1 MVRLTISNGKMKQL
15 SKMSA
20 KAQKAGD
27 LRTVKRISAII
38 MVAEGYIQ
46 KDIADVLGVSC
57 ESIRIWIKK
66 YLTDGPEGLR
76 SNKSPGRPSKL
87 TKNQK
92 KELEKIIEDGP
103 QKAGFSAACW
113 RSPMIQQIIHQKFNV
128 FYSVY
133 YISELLK
140 NMGFSFQKAKF
151 ESAHLDPEARAKW
164 EKETWPEILKM
175 AKRKNAHIMFGDEA
189 SFPQW
194 GSLSYTW
201 ARKGKQPVVKTSGI
215 RKCYKV
221 FGLIEYFSGKFFSK
235 GYEGRLNSYSYS
247 EFLKDVLKKTRKH
260 IILIQDGAP
269 YHKSKAMKK
278 FFEKN
283 SSRIT
288 VYRLPS
294 YSPDYN
300 PIEMLW
306 KKIKEDEIHMHYF
319 PTFSELVDKVNEAL
333 LVFQRAKQEILNL
346 FGFYTGKPEKTMN

>member
-1 MVRLTISNGKMKQL
+1 
-15 SKMSA
+15 MSA

-38 MVAEGYIQ
+38 MVAEGYLQ
-46 KDIADVLGVSC
+46 KDIADVLGVST
-57 ESIRIWIKK
+57 ESIRIWVKK
-66 YLTDGPEGLR
+66 YLTEGPEGLR
-76 SNKSPGRPSKL
+76 AQKSSGRKPRL
-87 TKNQK
+87 TKTQK
-92 KELEKIIEDGP
+92 KELGKIIEDGP

-113 RSPMIQQIIHQKFNV
+113 RSPMIQQLIHDKFDV

-164 EKETWPEILKM
+164 EKKTWPTILKE
-175 AKRKNAHIMFGDEA
+175 AREKNAHIMFGDEA

-215 RKCYKV
+215 RKSYKV
-221 FGLIEYFSGKFFSK
+221 FGLIEYFTGKFFSK
-235 GYEGRLNSYSYS
+235 GYEGRLNSNSYA
-247 EFLKDVLKKTRKH
+247 EFLSDVLKKTRKH

-269 YHKSKAMKK
+269 YHKSKAMKD
-278 FFEKN
+278 FFEKYSN
-283 SSRIT
+283 RIT

-306 KKIKEDEIHMHYF
+306 KKIKQKKIHMHYF

-333 LVFQRAKQEILNL
+333 LNFQKAKQEILNL
-346 FGFYTGKPEKTMN
+346 FGFYTEKPENAMV